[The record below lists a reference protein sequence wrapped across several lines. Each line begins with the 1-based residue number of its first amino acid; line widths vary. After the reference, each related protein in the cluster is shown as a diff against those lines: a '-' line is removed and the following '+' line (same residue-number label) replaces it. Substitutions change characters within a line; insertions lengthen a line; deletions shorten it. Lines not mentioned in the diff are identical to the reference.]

1 MRIKNEYQNFF
12 KNERFTH
19 HITLSPSNLNEQTV
33 LEHLRKIQFKL
44 NKTFLKSNFPKYRET
59 DKFSFFIFPE
69 DKDIHLQHFHILLY
83 SPINRE
89 REFNTDKCISCRF
102 KIERMCRTC
111 VHCTHRVLDELL
123 RNEIPHVDTQINI
136 TEYEDYYDNIYAQ
149 KKQKYTFE
157 NSDTYLVV

>member
-19 HITLSPSNLNEQTV
+19 HITLSPSNLTEQTV
-33 LEHLRKIQFKL
+33 LKHLRKIQFKL

-83 SPINRE
+83 SPVNRE

-111 VHCTHRVLDELL
+111 VHCTHRVLNELL
-123 RNEIPHVDTQINI
+123 RNEIPHVDSQINI